1 MKQKINE
8 LITEL
13 NSGLIERE
21 PHIKEAL
28 LTMLAGENLLL
39 VGPPGTAKSEIARRL
54 SSVIQ
59 DGNYFEY
66 LLTKFTTPEEIFGPY
81 SIEEMKNDKLKRK
94 VDSYLPTS
102 NIAFLDETFK
112 ANSSILN
119 SLLTVMNEKLFRND
133 AKTEEV
139 NLLSVIG
146 ATNELPKESEELK
159 ALYDRFL
166 TRMFID
172 YVSEENRLQLL
183 LSENKKFEGVS
194 IKNRFKVEELQKFHK
209 DIERVKLSSENGQ
222 IIVNIDKELKE
233 RFNDNDFETIS
244 DRRLK
249 KALRILKA
257 SALSNERDEVNVL
270 DISLLS
276 NIFWS
281 DDENREEVEKIV
293 LSNLPTADSQKASK
307 MNYLYEKQFQKFE
320 ELGISGDKAQERNEQ
335 GQPLF
340 LDRDGKK
347 TTDSE
352 RKYDDSKIK
361 EMHLQDANGE
371 YIYWYNY
378 QPDFQYSRK
387 KQDSHPDNNQYKLVY
402 ITDSKGKVVSAQN
415 DKGEFIYVYIRS
427 KHTAKESKSSMVFD
441 VNRSRYNCSQVTHQ
455 VKISNMQNISHQPST
470 KDLRFFID
478 DLEFL
483 SQQTSDKLP
492 EVQKIFDEIKT
503 NRDDIANSL
512 QTHLWVDSQKL
523 SFIGDSVEK
532 DLEEATKVLDSF
544 IKLID
549 TVELYCKKAVDD
561 RENYKKS
568 LKNG

>member
-1 MKQKINE
+1 LKQKINS

-66 LLTKFTTPEEIFGPY
+66 LLTKFTTPEELFGQF
-81 SIEEMKNDKLKRK
+81 SMEGMKNDKLERK
-94 VDSYLPTS
+94 IDSYLPTS

-119 SLLTVMNEKLFRND
+119 SLLTVMNEKVFHNGS
-133 AKTEEV
+133 KKEETK
-139 NLLSVIG
+139 LLSVIG
-146 ATNELPKESEELK
+146 ATNELPKEGTDLQ

-172 YVSEENRLQLL
+172 YVSEDKQVELL
-183 LSENKKFEGVS
+183 LSENKKFDGVS
-194 IKNRFKVEELQKFHK
+194 LQNRFKIEELQKFHK
-209 DIERVKLSSENGQ
+209 DIEKVKLSPESAQ
-222 IIVNIDKELKE
+222 IVVETHKELKE
-233 RFNDNDFETIS
+233 KFNENEFETIS

-276 NIFWS
+276 NIFWN
-281 DDENREEVEKIV
+281 DDENRETVEKTV
-293 LSNLPTADSQKASK
+293 LSKLPTADSGKASK
-307 MNYLYEKQFQKFE
+307 MNFLYDKQFKKFE
-320 ELGISGDKAQERNEQ
+320 ELGISGNVAQERNEQ

-347 TTDSE
+347 TTDSQRE
-352 RKYDDSKIK
+352 YEENR
-361 EMHLQDANGE
+361 HLQEKSGE
-371 YIYWYNY
+371 YIYRHQHHSSDYLTSTEKKDEYPNNY
-378 QPDFQYSRK
+378 KYRLL
-387 KQDSHPDNNQYKLVY
+387 YT
-402 ITDSKGKVVSAQN
+402 TDSQGNIIPAKSTN
-415 DKGEFIYVYIRS
+415 GELLYGHINQKIG
-427 KHTAKESKSSMVFD
+427 HTKSETFHPQHGS
-441 VNRSRYNCSQVTHQ
+441 NYKQVTY
-455 VKISNMQNISHQPST
+455 
-470 KDLRFFID
+470 DLLVTFKHKPIGEPIRNV
-478 DLEFL
+478 LENLEIL
-483 SQQTSDKLP
+483 SQQTADKLQ
-492 EVQKIFDEIKT
+492 EVQKIFDEIKA

-512 QTHLWVDSQKL
+512 QTHLWIDAEKL
-523 SFIGDSVEK
+523 SFIKDSVEK
-532 DLEEATKVLDSF
+532 DLEEATKILENF
-544 IKLID
+544 IKLKD
-549 TVELYCKKAVDD
+549 TVELYYKKAIED

-568 LKNG
+568 LQNG

>member
-54 SSVIQ
+54 TSVIQ

-66 LLTKFTTPEEIFGPY
+66 LLTKFTTPEELFGPY

-112 ANSSILN
+112 GSSAILN
-119 SLLTVMNEKLFRND
+119 TLLEVMNEKSFKND
-133 AKTEEV
+133 AKTESL

-146 ATNELPKESEELK
+146 ATNELPKESKELEP
-159 ALYDRFL
+159 LYDRFL

-172 YVSEENRLQLL
+172 YVSEENRLELL
-183 LSENKKFEGVS
+183 LSENKKFDGIS

-209 DIERVKLSSENGQ
+209 DIERVKLSAENGQ

-233 RFNDNDFETIS
+233 RFNDNDFETVT
-244 DRRLK
+244 DRRFK

-281 DDENREEVEKIV
+281 DDANREEVEKIV

-320 ELGISGDKAQERNEQ
+320 ELGISGDTAQERNEQ

-352 RKYDDSKIK
+352 REYDDSKIK
-361 EMHLQDANGE
+361 NMHLQKQDGKYIYINRYYNLDFLYSTQKYLSHPDEYDSELVYTTSLQGQIVPAKKENGE
-371 YIYWYNY
+371 YIYLFTD
-378 QPDFQYSRK
+378 QQETH
-387 KQDSHPDNNQYKLVY
+387 QD
-402 ITDSKGKVVSAQN
+402 
-415 DKGEFIYVYIRS
+415 
-427 KHTAKESKSSMVFD
+427 SKSSIKVHYID
-441 VNRSRYNCSQVTHQ
+441 YNQVSHKVQ
-455 VKISNMQNISHQPST
+455 VPNVQNIKHEPSI
-470 KDLRFFID
+470 KALRFFTD
-478 DLEFL
+478 DLEIL

-492 EVQKIFDEIKT
+492 EVQKIFDEIKA

-512 QTHLWVDSQKL
+512 QTHLWIDSQKL

-532 DLEEATKVLDSF
+532 DLEEATKILDSF
-544 IKLID
+544 IKLKD
-549 TVELYCKKAVDD
+549 TVELYYKKAVED

-568 LKNG
+568 LQNG